1 MNIAVCDDLPEYR
14 EKLKELLAPYIAANK
29 LDIAEFCRGEDL
41 VASCENGQIWDIVF
55 LDIEMDGLT
64 GIETGKRLRKTQRDV
79 IVIFVTSH
87 VNYVSDAFR
96 QDAFQFLL
104 KPVQEEDFR
113 KDFERALRVWKNRRR
128 RYLIKWRN
136 TSNMLEYRSILYL
149 EAYHRHIFVHASDA
163 DYECVGK
170 LQEEYT
176 KLKPFGFAQCHQ
188 GFVVNMSRI
197 VSISKSS
204 VKMDNGSE
212 IPVSRR
218 HYASLMSDFNLYMAG
233 KLI

>member
-14 EKLKELLAPYIAANK
+14 EKLKTLLNPYISANQ

-41 VASCENGQIWDIVF
+41 LAACEKGNLWDIAF

-64 GIETGKRLRKTQRDV
+64 GIETGKRLRKMQRDV

-87 VNYVSDAFR
+87 INYVSDAFR

-128 RYLIKWRN
+128 RYLVKWRN

-149 EAYHRHIFVHASDA
+149 EAYHRHVFVHTAEA

-170 LQEEYT
+170 LQDEYI
-176 KLKPFGFAQCHQ
+176 KLKPFGFVQCHQ
-188 GFVVNMSRI
+188 GFIVNMSRI
-197 VSISKSS
+197 VSITKLS
-204 VKMDNGSE
+204 VKLDNGSE
-212 IPVSRR
+212 VPVSRR
-218 HYASLMSDFNLYMAG
+218 HYAGLMSDFNLYMAG

>member
-14 EKLKELLAPYIAANK
+14 EKLKTLLNPYISANQ
-29 LDIAEFCRGEDL
+29 LNIAEFCRGEDL
-41 VASCENGQIWDIVF
+41 LDACEKGVLWDIAF

-64 GIETGKRLRKTQRDV
+64 GIETGKRLRKLQRDI

-87 VNYVSDAFR
+87 INYVSDAFR

-104 KPVQEEDFR
+104 KPVKEEDFR

-128 RYLIKWRN
+128 RYLVKWRN

-149 EAYHRHIFVHASDA
+149 EAYHRHVFVHTAEA

-170 LQEEYT
+170 LQDEYS
-176 KLKPFGFAQCHQ
+176 KLKPFGFVQCHQ
-188 GFVVNMSRI
+188 GFIVNMSRI
-197 VSISKSS
+197 VSITRLS
-204 VKMDNGSE
+204 VKLDNGIE
-212 IPVSRR
+212 VPVSRR
-218 HYASLMSDFNLYMAG
+218 HYAGLISDFNLFMAG
-233 KLI
+233 KMI

>member
-41 VASCENGQIWDIVF
+41 VASCENGQNWDIVF

-128 RYLIKWRN
+128 RYLVKWRN

-149 EAYHRHIFVHASDA
+149 EAYHRHVFVHTAEA

-170 LQEEYT
+170 LQDEYS
-176 KLKPFGFAQCHQ
+176 KLKPFGFVQCHQ
-188 GFVVNMSRI
+188 GFIVNMSRI
-197 VSISKSS
+197 VSITRLS
-204 VKMDNGSE
+204 VKLDNGSE
-212 IPVSRR
+212 VPVSRR
-218 HYASLMSDFNLYMAG
+218 HYAGLISDFNLFMAG
-233 KLI
+233 KMI

>member
-14 EKLKELLAPYIAANK
+14 EKLKTLLNPYISANQ

-41 VASCENGQIWDIVF
+41 LAACEKGTLWDIAF

-64 GIETGKRLRKTQRDV
+64 GIETGKRLRKMQRDV

-87 VNYVSDAFR
+87 INYVSDAFR

-128 RYLIKWRN
+128 RYLVKWRN

-149 EAYHRHIFVHASDA
+149 EAYHRHVFVHTAEA

-170 LQEEYT
+170 LQDEYI
-176 KLKPFGFAQCHQ
+176 KLKPFGFVQCHQ
-188 GFVVNMSRI
+188 GFIVNMSRI
-197 VSISKSS
+197 VSITKLS
-204 VKMDNGSE
+204 VKLDNGSE
-212 IPVSRR
+212 VPVSRR
-218 HYASLMSDFNLYMAG
+218 HYAGLMSDFNLYMAG

>member
-14 EKLKELLAPYIAANK
+14 EKLKALLNPYISVNQ
-29 LDIAEFCRGEDL
+29 LDIAEFCCGEDL
-41 VASCENGQIWDIVF
+41 LAACEKGALWDIAF

-64 GIETGKRLRKTQRDV
+64 GIETGKRLRKMQRDV

-87 VNYVSDAFR
+87 INYVSDAFR

-128 RYLIKWRN
+128 RYLVKWRN

-149 EAYHRHIFVHASDA
+149 EAYHRHVFVHTAEA

-170 LQEEYT
+170 LQDEYM
-176 KLKPFGFAQCHQ
+176 KLKPFGFVQCHQ
-188 GFVVNMSRI
+188 GFIVNMSRI
-197 VSISKSS
+197 VSITKLS
-204 VKMDNGSE
+204 VKLDNGSE
-212 IPVSRR
+212 VPVSRR
-218 HYASLMSDFNLYMAG
+218 HYAGLMSDFNLYMAG